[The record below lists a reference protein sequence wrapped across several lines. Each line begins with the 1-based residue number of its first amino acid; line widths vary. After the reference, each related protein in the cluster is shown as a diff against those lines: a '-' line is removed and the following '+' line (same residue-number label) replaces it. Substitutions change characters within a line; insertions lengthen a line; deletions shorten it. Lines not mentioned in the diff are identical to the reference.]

1 MNDIQWM
8 PVIGMAVGII
18 LGLVGAFGGLGAFL
32 LVLVLGAVGF
42 VVGRIAETGEVNLS
56 GLSLRRK

>member
-1 MNDIQWM
+1 MNNIQWM

>member
-1 MNDIQWM
+1 MNNIHWL

-18 LGLVGAFGGLGAFL
+18 LGLVGAFGGLGPFL

-42 VVGRIAETGEVNLS
+42 LVGRIAETGGVDLS
-56 GLSLRRK
+56 GLSMRRR

>member
-1 MNDIQWM
+1 MNNIQWM
-8 PVIGMAVGII
+8 PVIGMAVGIV
-18 LGLVGAFGGLGAFL
+18 LGLTGAFGGLGAFL

-42 VVGRIAETGEVNLS
+42 VIGRIAETGEVNLS

>member
-1 MNDIQWM
+1 MNNQWM

-18 LGLVGAFGGLGAFL
+18 LGLVAAFGGLFAFL

-42 VVGRIAETGEVNLS
+42 LVGRIAETGQLDLS
-56 GLSLRRK
+56 RRR